1 MERRVPAG
9 QNRCFTPGRLEAG
22 APTGKTM
29 TETIANKP
37 ASDKAPPRVDLI
49 LLCSVGLVAVL
60 SLVYVTSATQTMQGG
75 GASYGLKQTAYVAL
89 GILLFAA
96 LQKVHYMT
104 ILRFAP
110 QLYIG
115 AIALLLGVFLTR
127 PIKGAHCWYDLY
139 FFKFEPSE
147 IAKPI
152 LIVTLAYYLMYRES
166 YKTIKGLVAP
176 FLLAMIPLALIL
188 KQPYLGGA
196 MSFAP
201 VIFVMLF
208 AAGAR
213 LRHLAL
219 TCFAGVCGMVLMWIF
234 VMHPYQKNR
243 ILAWLYPEQY
253 QLGEAWQQLLSQ
265 TAIGSG
271 GFWGKGWGLSSQN
284 NLHLLP
290 EKHTDFIFAVVSEEG
305 GFVTAALLL
314 LLVFVAALSGLGIA
328 ARTREPAG
336 RLIAVGC
343 VTIFC
348 SQVLINTCVT
358 LGLLPT
364 TGLTLP
370 FVSYGGSSMIG
381 SFILLALLVN
391 IGSKREVVLAKEDFA

>member
-1 MERRVPAG
+1 MSNAI
-9 QNRCFTPGRLEAG
+9 
-22 APTGKTM
+22 AP
-29 TETIANKP
+29 NQSSN
-37 ASDKAPPRVDLI
+37 ASLPVDVVLLI
-49 LLCSVGLVAVL
+49 SVGLVTLL
-60 SLVYVTSATQTMQGG
+60 SLVYVSSAAQALPGG
-75 GASYGLKQTAYVAL
+75 GVSYGLKQASYIGL
-89 GILLFAA
+89 GIVLFIA
-96 LQKVHYMT
+96 LQRVHYMT
-104 ILRFAP
+104 ILRYAP
-110 QLYIG
+110 QLYVG
-115 AIALLLGVFLTR
+115 AIVLLVGVFFAR

-152 LIVTLAYYLMYRES
+152 LIVTLAYYLMYRDS
-166 YKTIKGLVAP
+166 YKTLTGLAAP
-176 FLLAMIPLALIL
+176 FILAMIPLVLIL

-196 MSFAP
+196 MAFAP

-208 AAGAR
+208 VAGAR
-213 LRHLAL
+213 LWHLAV
-219 TCFAGVCGMVLMWIF
+219 TCLAGACGIVVMF
-234 VMHPYQKNR
+234 FTVMHTYQQNR
-243 ILAWLYPEQY
+243 INAWLDPSAH
-253 QLGEAWQQLLSQ
+253 QLGAAWQQLLSI

-271 GFWGKGWGLSSQN
+271 GFWGKGWGQSSQN

-305 GFVTAALLL
+305 GFITAALLL
-314 LLVFVAALSGLGIA
+314 ALVFVAAISGLGIA

-358 LGLLPT
+358 LGMLPT

-381 SFILLALLVN
+381 SFIMLALLVN
-391 IGSKREVVLAKEDFA
+391 IGSKREVVLAREDFA